1 MIKLYNLDHCPYCR
15 NVRQKLDELG
25 LEYELIQVPK
35 VREER
40 NEVLDVS
47 GQLFVPVLID
57 GNVMIVDDDDKA
69 IIYLQETYGKK

>member
-15 NVRQKLDELG
+15 NVRQKLDELK
-25 LEYELIQVPK
+25 LEYELIEVPK

-40 NEVLDVS
+40 HQVMEAS

-57 GNVMIVDDDDKA
+57 GSVVISDDDDKA
-69 IIYLQETYGKK
+69 ISYLEETYGKK